1 MALNLANN
9 IIPYSYQTNY
19 EKYFTYTY
27 AYNIYILSMWYT
39 HKWYMYVY
47 IYIHLYVYVFEYVH
61 VYVNEFVYEYVYEC
75 EYV

>member
-1 MALNLANN
+1 MRN
-9 IIPYSYQTNY
+9 ILHIHMRII
-19 EKYFTYTY
+19 F
-27 AYNIYILSMWYT
+27 IYYLCDIHISDTCMC
-39 HKWYMYVY
+39 